1 MKISTATTTSAT
13 STTTMLI
20 SEAMMEDR
28 LVPTS
33 EEIQTVLSSSS
44 AFTAFMAWTDSGS
57 VSVPVKVMSK
67 RA

>member
-1 MKISTATTTSAT
+1 MKISTATTTKAT

-20 SEAMMEDR
+20 SEAMMDER

-44 AFTAFMAWTDSGS
+44 AFTAFMAWTDSA
-57 VSVPVKVMSK
+57 SVPEPVKLRS
-67 RA
+67 